1 MYRRPRLPLP
11 LVAGAIVIGVMS
23 GSFIFAPALSD
34 YWAHQPLQPP
44 SSSEVA
50 APPSAPAS
58 APSSP
63 SSPSLNPKP

>member
-11 LVAGAIVIGVMS
+11 LVAGAIGIGVMS

-44 SSSEVA
+44 SSEVA

-58 APSSP
+58 APSP
-63 SSPSLNPKP
+63 STLSLNPKP

>member
-11 LVAGAIVIGVMS
+11 LVAGAIGIGVMS

-50 APPSAPAS
+50 APPSAHTS

-63 SSPSLNPKP
+63 TPLNPKP